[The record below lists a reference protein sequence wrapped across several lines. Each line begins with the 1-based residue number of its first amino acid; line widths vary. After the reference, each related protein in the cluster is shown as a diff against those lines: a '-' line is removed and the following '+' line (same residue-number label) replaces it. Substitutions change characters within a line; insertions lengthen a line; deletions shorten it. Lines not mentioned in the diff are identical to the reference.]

1 MELFAVSITPFF
13 SYNRNGDH
21 LMKNKSLF
29 IIITVFLCCIVMTLI
44 DAIVQPAY
52 FIKSIWK
59 ILLFLMIPMIYFIF
73 HKDEINHV
81 KQLFI
86 PNKKSFLISLLLGI
100 GVYIIIIVAY
110 FLFRNII
117 DFSSIQESLMNNGG
131 INKNNF
137 VYVAIYIS
145 FINSLLEEFFF
156 RSYAFILLKDK
167 TSKLFAYIFSSSL
180 FAFYHLGMTLG
191 WFHPIIYIL
200 AMLGLAI
207 GGCIFNY
214 INEKFE
220 CIYSSWF
227 VHMFANF
234 AINSIGFIL
243 FSIL

>member
-1 MELFAVSITPFF
+1 
-13 SYNRNGDH
+13 
-21 LMKNKSLF
+21 MKNKSLF
-29 IIITVFLCCIVMTLI
+29 IITTVFLCCIMMTLI

-59 ILLFLMIPMIYFIF
+59 ILLFLMIPMIYFIIY
-73 HKDEINHV
+73 KDERDNV

-86 PNKKSFLISLLLGI
+86 PNKNSFLISLLLGI

-110 FLFRNII
+110 FLFRGII
-117 DFSSIQESLMNNGG
+117 DFYSIQDSLMNNGG
-131 INKNNF
+131 INKDNF

-156 RSYAFILLKDK
+156 RCYAFISLRNQ
-167 TSKLFAYIFSSSL
+167 TNKLFAYIFSSSL
-180 FAFYHLGMTLG
+180 FAFYHVGMTMG

-200 AMLGLAI
+200 ALLSLAV

-214 INEKFE
+214 LNEKLE

-234 AINSIGFIL
+234 AINTIGFML
-243 FSIL
+243 FNII

>member
-1 MELFAVSITPFF
+1 M
-13 SYNRNGDH
+13 YGDS
-21 LMKNKSLF
+21 MKNKRLF
-29 IIITVFLCCIVMTLI
+29 IIITVLLCSIIMSLI
-44 DAIVQPAY
+44 DGIIQPSY
-52 FIKSIWK
+52 LIKSLFK
-59 ILLFLMIPMIYFIF
+59 ILLFLIIPMIYFMI
-73 HKDEINHV
+73 HNEEIKYF

-86 PNKKSFLISLLLGI
+86 PNKNSFLISLLLGI
-100 GVYIIIIVAY
+100 VVYIIIIVAY
-110 FLFRNII
+110 FLFRGII
-117 DFSSIQESLMNNGG
+117 DFSSIQESLLNNGG
-131 INKNNF
+131 INKDNF

-145 FINSLLEEFFF
+145 FVNSLLEEFFF
-156 RSYAFILLKDK
+156 RGYTFILLKDK

-180 FAFYHLGMTLG
+180 FAFYHIGMTIG

-234 AINSIGFIL
+234 AINTIGFIL

>member
-1 MELFAVSITPFF
+1 
-13 SYNRNGDH
+13 
-21 LMKNKSLF
+21 MKNKSIF
-29 IIITVFLCCIVMTLI
+29 IITTVFLCCIMMTLI

-59 ILLFLMIPMIYFIF
+59 ILLFLMIPMIYFIIY
-73 HKDEINHV
+73 KNERDNV

-86 PNKKSFLISLLLGI
+86 PNKNSFLISLLLGI

-110 FLFRNII
+110 FLFRGII
-117 DFSSIQESLMNNGG
+117 DFSSIQDSLMNNGG
-131 INKNNF
+131 INKDNF

-156 RSYAFILLKDK
+156 RCYAFISLRNQAN
-167 TSKLFAYIFSSSL
+167 KLFAYIFSSSL
-180 FAFYHLGMTLG
+180 FAFYHVGMTMG

-200 AMLGLAI
+200 ALLSLAV

-214 INEKFE
+214 LNEKLE

-234 AINSIGFIL
+234 AINTIGFML
-243 FSIL
+243 FNII